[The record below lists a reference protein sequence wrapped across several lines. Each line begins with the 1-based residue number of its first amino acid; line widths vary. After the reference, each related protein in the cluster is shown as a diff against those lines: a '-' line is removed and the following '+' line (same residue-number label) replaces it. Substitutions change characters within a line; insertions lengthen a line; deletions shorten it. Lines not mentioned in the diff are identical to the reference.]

1 MAELLRVE
9 NINKSYVSGST
20 WGGIKTQVLKNIS
33 FAFNKGESYGLLGAS
48 GCGKSTLARLI
59 LALEKPD
66 SGKIFIDGQDIFS
79 LKTKELKQLRKKIQ
93 PVFQDPYAS
102 FNPRMTIEEVLSE
115 PFLIHGEKPI
125 TANLKKLLCQ
135 VGLAETSLA
144 KYPHEFSGG
153 QRQRIAI
160 ARALALKPKL
170 IVADEPLSSLDV
182 SVQAQILNLFADIKE
197 EYGLSLIFISHD
209 FALCKF
215 LCTRAAVMDKGVIA
229 EEGPAEK
236 VILHPKSI
244 AAQTLLKAVLPLGA
258 QGGGNV

>member
-1 MAELLRVE
+1 MTELLRVE
-9 NINKSYVSGST
+9 NINKSYVSGSA
-20 WGGIKTQVLKNIS
+20 WGGIKTQVLKNIN
-33 FAFNKGESYGLLGAS
+33 FAFNKGESYGLLGPS

-66 SGKIFIDGQDIFS
+66 SGKIFIEGQDIFS
-79 LKTKELKQLRKKIQ
+79 LNSKELKQLRKKVQ

-102 FNPRMTIEEVLSE
+102 LNPRMTIEEVLSE
-115 PFLIHGEKPI
+115 PFIIHEEKPVN
-125 TANLKKLLCQ
+125 TVLKKLLSQ
-135 VGLAETSLA
+135 VGLAETSLE

-160 ARALALKPKL
+160 ARALTLNPKL

-197 EYGLSLIFISHD
+197 EYGLSLVFISHD
-209 FALCKF
+209 FALSKF
-215 LCTRAAVMDKGVIA
+215 LCTRVVVMDKGTIA
-229 EEGPAEK
+229 EEGPAEN
-236 VILHPKSI
+236 VILHPQST
-244 AAQTLLKAVLPLGA
+244 AAQTLLKAVLPLGI

>member
-1 MAELLRVE
+1 MTELLKVE
-9 NINKSYVSGST
+9 NISKSYVSGGSF
-20 WGGIKTQVLKNIS
+20 GGGTKIEVLKNINFS
-33 FAFNKGESYGLLGAS
+33 FNSGESFGLLGAS

-66 SGKIFIDGQDIFS
+66 SGKIFIEDEDIFS
-79 LKTKELKQLRKKIQ
+79 LKGSALKDLRRKVQ

-102 FNPRMTIEEVLSE
+102 LNPRMTVKEALSE
-115 PFLIHGEKPI
+115 PFIVHNLDFSEKD
-125 TANLKKLLCQ
+125 LKKLLAN
-135 VGLAETSLA
+135 VGLTENSLS

-153 QRQRIAI
+153 QRQRVAI

-197 EYGLSLIFISHD
+197 EYGLSLVFISHD

-215 LCTRAAVMDKGVIA
+215 LCSKAAIMDKGEIA
-229 EEGPAEK
+229 EYGKADE
-236 VILHPKSI
+236 VLLSPKSQ
-244 AAQTLLKAVLPLGA
+244 AAKTLLDAVLPLGVI
-258 QGGGNV
+258 NV